1 MAKPVVAIVG
11 RPNVGK
17 STFFNRCIG
26 ARDAIVYDTPGVT
39 RDRLYRE
46 VEWSG
51 YKFLLVDTGGL
62 MPDATEEITGQ
73 VKQQVNLAIEEADV
87 IVFIVD
93 GKQGMTGADEDIA
106 NMLRRIKKP
115 LILAANKID
124 EPHEEANLLEFYK
137 LGIGD
142 PHPLSALRGSGG
154 VGDLLDVIIESL
166 PEHLRQRETRNGD
179 NLPSGGTASDYVH
192 AYGQDGTDNDGLGQN
207 LDEQRDESKLS
218 IAIVG
223 RPNVGKSS
231 LVNALS
237 GRQRTI
243 VSPVPGTTRDSID
256 LVINHGTKE
265 ITLVDTAGIRRKSKV
280 DFGVE
285 AFSVVR
291 ALRAIDR
298 SDVAVIMLDAT
309 QNIAD
314 QDQKIASKIDE
325 GGKACVV
332 AFNKWDLIEDKSS
345 KLMKEFQES
354 VITDLPHLKWA
365 EVVFISAHTKQ
376 RLPKILEA
384 AERAFAETRRRVST
398 SLLNQII
405 NEAQTLTPPPSA
417 SRGRRLRIYYATQ
430 VGVSPPTFVLFVNDN
445 KLLTDSYKVYL
456 ERKLREAFGFRGT
469 PLRLIARPKKR
480 Q

>member
-17 STFFNRCIG
+17 STFFNRCVG

-87 IVFIVD
+87 IIFIVD

-106 NMLRRIKKP
+106 NMLRRTKKP

-154 VGDLLDVIIESL
+154 VGDLLDVIIEAL
-166 PEHLRQRETRNGD
+166 PEHLRQRETHNGD
-179 NLPSGGTASDYVH
+179 NFSNTGRAGGGYDGGDSEEPS
-192 AYGQDGTDNDGLGQN
+192 

-405 NEAQTLTPPPSA
+405 NEAQTLTPPPSS

-456 ERKLREAFGFRGT
+456 ERKLREAFGFKGT

>member
-62 MPDATEEITGQ
+62 MPDATEEITTQ

-87 IVFIVD
+87 ILFVVD
-93 GKQGMTGADEDIA
+93 GKQGMTGSDQDIA
-106 NMLRRIKKP
+106 NMLRRTKKP

-124 EPHEEANLLEFYK
+124 EPHEETNLLEFYK
-137 LGIGD
+137 LGLGE

-166 PEHLRQRETRNGD
+166 PEHLRQRETPNG
-179 NLPSGGTASDYVH
+179 SSD
-192 AYGQDGTDNDGLGQN
+192 AEIYGYADDGESLEDDK
-207 LDEQRDESKLS
+207 RDENKLS

-231 LVNALS
+231 LLNALS
-237 GRQRTI
+237 GTQRTI

-309 QNIAD
+309 QTIAD
-314 QDQKIASKIDE
+314 QDQKIAAKIDD

-345 KLMKEFQES
+345 KLMKGFQES
-354 VITDLPHLKWA
+354 VVRDLPHLKWA

-384 AERAFAETRRRVST
+384 AERAFAEARKRVST

-417 SRGRRLRIYYATQ
+417 SRGRRVRIYYATQ
-430 VGVSPPTFVLFVNDN
+430 VGVSPPTFILFVNDN
-445 KLLTDSYKVYL
+445 KLLTDNYKVYL
-456 ERKLREAFGFRGT
+456 ERKLREAFGFKGT
-469 PLRLIARPKKR
+469 PIRLIPRPKKR

>member
-17 STFFNRCIG
+17 STFFNRCVG

-87 IVFIVD
+87 IIFIVD

-106 NMLRRIKKP
+106 NMLRRTKKP

-154 VGDLLDVIIESL
+154 VGDLLDVIIEAL

-179 NLPSGGTASDYVH
+179 SFSQTDSADGGYDRGDSEEPS
-192 AYGQDGTDNDGLGQN
+192 

>member
-17 STFFNRCIG
+17 STFFNRCVG

-62 MPDATEEITGQ
+62 MPDTTEEITSQ
-73 VKQQVNLAIEEADV
+73 VKQQVTLAIEEADV
-87 IVFIVD
+87 IIFVVD

-106 NMLRRIKKP
+106 NMLRRTKKP

-137 LGIGD
+137 LGLGD

-154 VGDLLDVIIESL
+154 VGDLLDIIIDAF
-166 PEHLRQRETRNGD
+166 PPHLKQRETNGD
-179 NLPSGGTASDYVH
+179 GSGADESLSESD
-192 AYGQDGTDNDGLGQN
+192 N
-207 LDEQRDESKLS
+207 ERDESKLS

-231 LVNALS
+231 LLNALS

-291 ALRAIDR
+291 ALKAIDR
-298 SDVAVIMLDAT
+298 SDVAVLMLDAT
-309 QNIAD
+309 QPIAD
-314 QDQKIASKIDE
+314 QDQKIAAKIDE
-325 GGKACVV
+325 GGKACIV
-332 AFNKWDLIEDKSS
+332 AFNKWDLVEDKSS

-354 VITDLPHLKWA
+354 IVTDLPHLKWA

-376 RLPKILEA
+376 RLPKVLEA
-384 AERAFAETRRRVST
+384 AERAFAESRKRVST

-445 KLLTDSYKVYL
+445 KLLTDNYKVYL
-456 ERKLREAFGFRGT
+456 ERKLREAFGFQGT
-469 PLRLIARPKKR
+469 PIRLIPRPKKK

>member
-62 MPDATEEITGQ
+62 MPDATEEITAQ
-73 VKQQVNLAIEEADV
+73 VKQQVTIAIEEADV
-87 IVFIVD
+87 IIFVVD
-93 GKQGMTGADEDIA
+93 GKQGMTGADQDIA
-106 NMLRRIKKP
+106 NLLRRTKKP

-137 LGIGD
+137 LGLGD

-154 VGDLLDVIIESL
+154 VGDLLDVIVETF
-166 PEHLRQRETRNGD
+166 PAHLKQRGSGNGD
-179 NLPSGGTASDYVH
+179 GDGEQLEDLSD
-192 AYGQDGTDNDGLGQN
+192 A
-207 LDEQRDESKLS
+207 ERDESKLS

-231 LVNALS
+231 LLNALS

-243 VSPVPGTTRDSID
+243 VSSVPGTTRDSID
-256 LVINHGTKE
+256 LIINHGNKE

-298 SDVAVIMLDAT
+298 SDVAVLMLDAT
-309 QNIAD
+309 QPIAD
-314 QDQKIASKIDE
+314 QDQKIAAKIDE
-325 GGKACVV
+325 GGKACIV

-345 KLMKEFQES
+345 KLMQEFLES
-354 VITDLPHLKWA
+354 VVRDLPHLKWA
-365 EVVFISAHTKQ
+365 EVLFISAHTKQ

-384 AERAFAETRRRVST
+384 AERAFAEACKRVST
-398 SLLNQII
+398 SLLNQIV

-430 VGVSPPTFVLFVNDN
+430 VGISPPTFILFVNDN
-445 KLLTDSYKVYL
+445 KLLTDNYKVYL
-456 ERKLREAFGFRGT
+456 ERKLREAFGFQGT
-469 PLRLIARPKKR
+469 PLRLIPRPKKR